1 MALIKCN
8 ECGKEIS
15 DNAKQCPHC
24 GVELKKDTTTL
35 KIVVISIITMILTI
49 FIICFFFIASP
60 KDIINDIKEQNKV
73 KDLLNDYYGTY
84 TLTNDNFKELNGKHF
99 ITISENSIAKQE
111 INITKENIVNK
122 GGAFEV
128 EKDFSLFAEDENNY
142 YILIKLKT
150 LIPNIDKS
158 SGEKIICMKSE
169 NNKLVQKTCWLDD
182 NTTAPN
188 VNIEYTKTK

>member
-49 FIICFFFIASP
+49 FIIWFFFIASP